1 MTTAAI
7 FTDQPSATELRRV
20 ISKLQGLPLAGVQGT
35 RGVNAVMPPT
45 WDGNGVCPS
54 GWTQYQD
61 SALANADALHFA
73 AVVSPQ
79 VQASAVIPGLRARLT
94 APELATLTAG
104 VAAVATLDATWAT
117 ATPLADTVMTA
128 QLDASQEITS

>member
-1 MTTAAI
+1 MTAAAI

-20 ISKLQGLPLAGVQGT
+20 ISKLQGLPAPGVQGT
-35 RGVNAVMPPT
+35 RGVNAAMPPI
-45 WDGNGVCPS
+45 WDGNGACPP

-61 SALANADALHFA
+61 AALANADAIHFA
-73 AVVSPQ
+73 AVVSSQ

-104 VAAVATLDATWAT
+104 VAAVATLDVTWAT
-117 ATPLADTVMTA
+117 AAPLADAAVTA
-128 QLDASQEITS
+128 QLDASQEIMP